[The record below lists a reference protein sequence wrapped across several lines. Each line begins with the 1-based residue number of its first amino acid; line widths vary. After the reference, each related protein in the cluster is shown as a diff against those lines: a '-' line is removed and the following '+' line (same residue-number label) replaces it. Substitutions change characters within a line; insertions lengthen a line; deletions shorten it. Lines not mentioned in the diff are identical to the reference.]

1 VKDKYLTPEEVISVT
16 SRHGRNSQKIILDQ
30 LGITCAQIGRKIIV
44 PRASVNKI
52 LGEGWDED
60 DKTN

>member
-1 VKDKYLTPEEVISVT
+1 MKDKYLTPEEVISVT
-16 SRHGRNSQKIILDQ
+16 SRHGRKSQKIILDQ
-30 LGITCAQIGRKIIV
+30 LGITCALIGRKIIV

-60 DKTN
+60 AKKD